1 MLHCNHIGAEGAA
14 RHPRSMAAHLKPSER
29 CFCRGRDD
37 RAAMQTLFLA
47 KEREGRARRL
57 YRISDSAAEPRH
69 EIRAV
74 AVRMFDRCFEDQRR
88 LECPASGDDPD
99 MGLEGVELLARP
111 GPIRPD

>member
-1 MLHCNHIGAEGAA
+1 
-14 RHPRSMAAHLKPSER
+14 MAAHLKPSER

-74 AVRMFDRCFEDQRR
+74 AVRMFDRCLKISGVSNAQRVATTPTWV
-88 LECPASGDDPD
+88 LKASNFW
-99 MGLEGVELLARP
+99 P
-111 GPIRPD
+111 GPDQSAPTDK